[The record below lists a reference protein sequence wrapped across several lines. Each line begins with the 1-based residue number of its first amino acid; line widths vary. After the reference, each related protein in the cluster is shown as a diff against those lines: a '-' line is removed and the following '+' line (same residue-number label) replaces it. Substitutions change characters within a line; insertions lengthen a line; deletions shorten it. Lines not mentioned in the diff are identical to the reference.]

1 MFEKATNM
9 ASVAYALSK
18 IREGHFGGTEQP
30 CFWLCGGQLKQN
42 DDMDQLIPYLSVVTK
57 AFAFGSG
64 ANQMHKFLNDHE
76 VQVDKFGS
84 MESAC
89 TEAANTAQ
97 ELVQRSLERSKP
109 IVLLSPGGASFDSF
123 SNFEQR
129 GDTFKALAIRL
140 LSK

>member
-18 IREGHFGGTEQP
+18 IREGHFGGIEQP
-30 CFWLCGGQLKQN
+30 CYWLCGGQLKQN

-64 ANQMHKFLNDHE
+64 ANQMHTFLNDHE

-84 MESAC
+84 MESAF
-89 TEAANTAQ
+89 TEAARTAQ
-97 ELVQRSLERSKP
+97 EWAQKSPGSSKP

-123 SNFEQR
+123 INFEQR
-129 GDTFKALAIRL
+129 GDIFKALAIKL